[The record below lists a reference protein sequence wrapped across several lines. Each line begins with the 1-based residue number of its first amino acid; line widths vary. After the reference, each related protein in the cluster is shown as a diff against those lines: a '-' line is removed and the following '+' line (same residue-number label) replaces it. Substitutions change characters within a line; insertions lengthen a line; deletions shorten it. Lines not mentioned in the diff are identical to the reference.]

1 MRTRL
6 SPIVLAVVS
15 ALLLVFP
22 LSASAGSPSFDRAE
36 PTKPLGFS
44 GTFPGTLASEGVP
57 PITCEATHVTGSFAP
72 ESGTN
77 GTLLLDYT
85 GCHFLLMGITV
96 ACKSNGAAVGNTI
109 LMPETPFELT
119 YLTDNKLHPGILI
132 KGIDTEIV
140 CGGWNITIK
149 GDLMGTM
156 TAPACGATTKTFVLS
171 FRTTSGGVIQEH
183 QQVTGTGTHHD
194 LTSTPATEEEHTFG
208 LNADTALSFSQN
220 ATLTCV

>member
-6 SPIVLAVVS
+6 ALTLLAVVS
-15 ALLLVFP
+15 ALLLAPP
-22 LSASAGSPSFDRAE
+22 LSASAGSPVFDRAE
-36 PTKPLGFS
+36 PTKLLGFV
-44 GTFPGTLASEGVP
+44 GTFPGTLASEGAP
-57 PITCEATHVTGSFAP
+57 AITCEVAHVTGSFAP

-77 GTLLLDYT
+77 GSLQLDYT
-85 GCHFLLMGITV
+85 GCHFFLMGITF
-96 ACKSNGAAVGNTI
+96 ACKSKGAPVTNTI

-140 CGGWNITIK
+140 CNGWNITIK

-156 TAPACGATTKTFVLS
+156 TVPGCGATTRTFTLA

-194 LTSTPATEEEHTFG
+194 LSSTPEGEEEHTFG
-208 LNADTALSFSQN
+208 LNADTTLSFNQL